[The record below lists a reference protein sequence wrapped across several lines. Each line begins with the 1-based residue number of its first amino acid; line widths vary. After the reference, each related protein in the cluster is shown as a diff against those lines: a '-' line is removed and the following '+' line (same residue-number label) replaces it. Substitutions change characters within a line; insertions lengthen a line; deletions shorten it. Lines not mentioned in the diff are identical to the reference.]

1 MLLYLFLERS
11 RRLLVIRF
19 LKPRLFLG
27 SLAGNFLYSRP
38 RNCDSSFNV
47 AIVGLVP
54 SNSTN
59 LALLVSQA
67 A

>member
-1 MLLYLFLERS
+1 MLLYSFLERL

-19 LKPRLFLG
+19 LEPRLFLG
-27 SLAGNFLYSRP
+27 SLAGNFLCSRP
-38 RNCDSSFNV
+38 YNCNLSFNV

-59 LALLVSQA
+59 LALLVS
-67 A
+67 